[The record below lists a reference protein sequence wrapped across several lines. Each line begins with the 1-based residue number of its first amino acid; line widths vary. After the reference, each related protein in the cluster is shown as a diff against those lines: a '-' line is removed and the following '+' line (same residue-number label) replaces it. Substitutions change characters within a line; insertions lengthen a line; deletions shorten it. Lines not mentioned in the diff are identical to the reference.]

1 MVLLV
6 PLKPGSA
13 ETVFVFPQPVSF
25 LFSSIP
31 SWLECASSE
40 LRLRNPSGCDCLQ
53 LGWWGGPSLRLHHL
67 LSPLL
72 QRISPPPRSL
82 HVPLSLCWRGGG
94 GGGGHQGC
102 PGEAVV
108 AMLCPPQL
116 KGSAPL
122 LWAESLAF
130 RTHCPAHKSSPLDS
144 ELNLH
149 PTHFFIPS

>member
-94 GGGGHQGC
+94 GGGGGIRAA
-102 PGEAVV
+102 PGRLWSLCSALLSSKAV
-108 AMLCPPQL
+108 PPSFGL
-116 KGSAPL
+116 RA
-122 LWAESLAF
+122 
-130 RTHCPAHKSSPLDS
+130 
-144 ELNLH
+144 LH
-149 PTHFFIPS
+149 LEHTAQPTRARL